1 MYLTVILPQLL
12 ALSMYMSQM
21 TNQTRKVDMTQA
33 LVEAFSNVI
42 FSPVSRQSSISV
54 LIPGLRWVFVP
65 VLAFLILPFWCRCLE
80 SVVSENQSLV
90 THRETV
96 ISMIKECDN
105 KENQATSLQTDRS
118 QNKLAQNMNQG
129 VEDMRQRVSKI
140 FTKPTGMK
148 QSNTFHSLP
157 GLFKKK

>member
-1 MYLTVILPQLL
+1 ML
-12 ALSMYMSQM
+12 QM
-21 TNQTRKVDMTQA
+21 TNQTRRVDMTQA

-42 FSPVSRQSSISV
+42 FSPVCRQSAISV
-54 LIPGLRWVFVP
+54 LAPGLRWVFG
-65 VLAFLILPFWCRCLE
+65 FLLVFFMFPFCFYWRRCLE
-80 SVVSENQSLV
+80 SVVGENPSLV

-105 KENQATSLQTDRS
+105 RENQAASLQTDRS

-140 FTKPTGMK
+140 FNKPTSMK